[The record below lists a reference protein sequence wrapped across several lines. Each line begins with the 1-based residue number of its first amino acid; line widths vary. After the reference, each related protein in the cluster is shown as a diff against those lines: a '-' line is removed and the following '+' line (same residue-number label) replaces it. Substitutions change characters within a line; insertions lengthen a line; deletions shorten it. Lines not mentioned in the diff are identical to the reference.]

1 MTSQAASQD
10 LYAKPTIVDD
20 QGFLNGSVTLD
31 NSRHI
36 GLVWD
41 LSTRSA
47 LARAPKAQPHGS
59 AHRDLAPDR
68 EAVSSQLPRLRA
80 RRAREQKGRPLKTAG
95 FMLGRGDVL
104 GRYEIEDMIGIGG
117 MAIVYRAKQ
126 LTLGRSVALKLLAI
140 ELTSDDFRER
150 FRREG
155 KLAASL
161 DHPNIVPV
169 YDADEADGRLFIAMR
184 LVEGETLAER
194 VRRVGAIP
202 PAKTLALLK
211 PIASALDAAHDAGLV
226 HRDVKPQNMLLSRS
240 DHPYLADFGIAK
252 GDSTSILTS
261 AGAFV
266 GTVNYASPEQISGQ
280 ELTGRTDIYALTVV
294 LYECLAGRV
303 PFLRDTDVAVLHA
316 HMYEPPPGLPEN
328 GGRSFESVDPVIAR
342 GMAKA
347 PADRFRSAGELLEA
361 AELALAGTTPSAVPP
376 PPPTRPNGHS
386 LGARAGNTT
395 SPGLPMPVAP
405 AAPTARKGNWAA
417 RKRPG
422 ALLDA
427 AARSITGLS
436 ADQLSTR
443 APEPHAVALTAPAV
457 RAPAPV
463 AERPRRHS
471 RRRQRR
477 RLALATVPAAALLGA
492 LALLVIP
499 HGGGSDLQTAQ
510 AGLVSLHYP
519 AHWRLSPVQ
528 AEPADGVRLA
538 DEADLRGPGAALL
551 RAGRLNAAAPAAAG
565 LPPALSHATAG
576 TPAASAVS
584 LDSAH
589 GRLYSGELR
598 SGGRFAAYVFAA
610 RAGDVAL
617 ICEAG
622 TPGAL
627 AGCARV
633 VSDSRVGG
641 KVLAAE
647 PDAAVA
653 ARLWTALAPLPK
665 ARGTGLTSRSLT
677 NRANAAASLA
687 AADRGASRAILKV
700 KAGPR
705 RAKALRDVATAMT
718 AQAVQLDRLG
728 SAIRSRDPVAYRAA
742 RSGVKKDDASI
753 KHSLAALEVAGY
765 GTKSAP
771 LPALGSSLRIAG
783 SVPRAK
789 RTVVSSGSGGSAPA
803 SGSRTV
809 TRSQTTVTHPKQPTG
824 GGGGGSTAPKVLHVN
839 NGHYTG

>member
-1 MTSQAASQD
+1 VTSEAASQD
-10 LYAKPTIVDD
+10 LYANPMALDD
-20 QGFLNGSVTLD
+20 QGFLNASITLD
-31 NSRHI
+31 NPRHV
-36 GLVWD
+36 GLVWS

-47 LARAPKAQPHGS
+47 LARAPEAQPHGS

-68 EAVSSQLPRLRA
+68 EAVSNQLPRLRA
-80 RRAREQKGRPLKTAG
+80 RRAREKKGRAVKTAG
-95 FMLGRGDVL
+95 LMLGRGDVL

-126 LTLGRSVALKLLAI
+126 LTLGRSVALKLLAL

-194 VRRVGAIP
+194 LRQVGAMP
-202 PAKTLALLK
+202 PAKALALLK

-226 HRDVKPQNMLLSRS
+226 HRDVKPQNMLLSAA

-252 GDSTSILTS
+252 GDSTSTLTS

-266 GTVNYASPEQISGQ
+266 GTVNYSSPEQISGH
-280 ELTGRTDIYALTVV
+280 ELTGRTDIYALTAV

-316 HMYEPPPGLPEN
+316 HLYEPPPGLPQN
-328 GGRSFESVDPVIAR
+328 GERSLDSVNPVIAR
-342 GMAKA
+342 GMAKV

-361 AELALAGTTPSAVPP
+361 AELALAGTAPSAAPRAP
-376 PPPTRPNGHS
+376 APTRLNGRS
-386 LGARAGNTT
+386 LGSRAGNTT
-395 SPGLPMPVAP
+395 SIDLPMAVAP
-405 AAPTARKGNWAA
+405 AAPATRKGNWAA

-422 ALLDA
+422 DLLDA
-427 AARSITGLS
+427 AARSITGLP
-436 ADQLSTR
+436 ADALHTR
-443 APEPHAVALTAPAV
+443 VSKRQAAPPTVRAVP
-457 RAPAPV
+457 APAPV
-463 AERPRRHS
+463 ADWPHRRS

-477 RLALATVPAAALLGA
+477 RLTLAAGSAAALLGA

-499 HGGGSDLQTAQ
+499 HGGGRNLQTAQ

-519 AHWRLSPVQ
+519 AHWRLAAVR

-538 DEADLRGPGAALL
+538 DEADLSGPGAALL
-551 RAGRLNAAAPAAAG
+551 RAGQLSAASTAAAG
-565 LPPALSHATAG
+565 LPPALSHAAAG
-576 TPAASAVS
+576 TPASSAAA

-598 SGGRFAAYVFAA
+598 SGVLFAAYVFAA
-610 RAGDVAL
+610 RDGDVAL

-622 TPGAL
+622 TSAAL

-653 ARLWTALAPLPK
+653 ARLRTALVPLRK
-665 ARGTGLTSRSLT
+665 NRGTGLASRSLT

-687 AADRGASRAILKV
+687 AADRGASKAILKV
-700 KAGPR
+700 NAGPR
-705 RAKALRDVATAMT
+705 RAKALRDVAMAMT
-718 AQAVQLDRLG
+718 AESVQLDRLG
-728 SAIRSRDPVAYRAA
+728 SAIRNRDPVAYRAA
-742 RSGVKKDDASI
+742 RSGLKKADASI
-753 KHSLAALEVAGY
+753 KHALAALEVAGY
-765 GTKSAP
+765 GTKS
-771 LPALGSSLRIAG
+771 ALGSSLRIAG
-783 SVPRAK
+783 SVPRARK
-789 RTVVSSGSGGSAPA
+789 AVVSSDSGGSRPA
-803 SGSRTV
+803 SRSNTV
-809 TRSQTTVTHPKQPTG
+809 TRAPATVTHATPTG
-824 GGGGGSTAPKVLHVN
+824 GGGGGSNPPSVLHGT
-839 NGHYTG
+839 NGDYTG